1 MELIEHIGLEAIRAH
16 NVAMA
21 NRFLV
26 GLGRPPS
33 DSAIVAV
40 EVPGAELRLEAAGV
54 RAAVRAGRVRASFH
68 VYSTEH
74 DVDLALDAL
83 TG

>member
-1 MELIEHIGLEAIRAH
+1 MSAQVLRACP
-16 NVAMA
+16 
-21 NRFLV
+21 LV
-26 GLGRPPS
+26 LCLAVRRLLGG
-33 DSAIVAV
+33 V
-40 EVPGAELRLEAAGV
+40 RLEAAGV

-68 VYSTEH
+68 IYSTEH